1 MSASPRLPPA
11 TVARVALRTLL
22 IQAGFSPVAMQ
33 ALGLLYAL
41 EPAWRH
47 LYPDEASRQDAARRH
62 LAPFN
67 THPYAAAAIVGGL
80 LFHEERLARGEGTA
94 EAVAHF
100 KQALMGPL
108 AAMGDGFYWLS
119 LRPAVGALAVALVP
133 WLGPWAALVLL
144 GGYNAVHLSTRL
156 WLFVQG
162 YRLGDGVVLALSR
175 VKVPMWSLRLRAL
188 AAAAAGAAGTGLAL
202 AREHLADAPAWWG
215 LGCVGVGMGATL
227 LVGHRVPPLA
237 LLYAAAAVATL
248 VGALW

>member
-1 MSASPRLPPA
+1 MSASRLPVG
-11 TVARVALRTLL
+11 TVARVALRSLFL
-22 IQAGFSPVAMQ
+22 QAGFSPEAMQ
-33 ALGLLYAL
+33 TLGLLYSL
-41 EPAWRH
+41 EPAWRA
-47 LYPDEASRQDAARRH
+47 LYPDEAQRQAAARRH

-80 LFHEERLARGEGTA
+80 LFHEERLARGEGTEA
-94 EAVAHF
+94 AVAHF

-133 WLGPWAALVLL
+133 VLGPWAALALL
-144 GGYNAVHLSTRL
+144 LLYNAVHFSTRL

-188 AAAAAGAAGTGLAL
+188 AAVAAGAAGAWLGLDREGLA
-202 AREHLADAPAWWG
+202 AMPAWWG
-215 LGCVGVGMGATL
+215 VACLGVGAVATV
-227 LVGHRVPPLA
+227 VGTVRVPPLVV
-237 LLYAAAAVATL
+237 LYGTAAVATL
-248 VGALW
+248 AGALW